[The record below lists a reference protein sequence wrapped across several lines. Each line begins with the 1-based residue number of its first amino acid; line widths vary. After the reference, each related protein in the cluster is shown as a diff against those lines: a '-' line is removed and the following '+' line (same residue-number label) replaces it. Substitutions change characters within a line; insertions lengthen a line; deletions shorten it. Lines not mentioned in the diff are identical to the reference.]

1 MRYSELPDPMR
12 SAIRSLGRSTLES
25 VLNEADPPTRIV
37 VSAAGIRRE
46 QQIVGQA

>member
-37 VSAAGIRRE
+37 VAAGIRRE